1 MFLLFVYYHLATDF
15 NFFIVKMKSKFEE
28 EYFATKIQYY
38 KIVRR
43 ITNSIALSGAVF
55 TVIGLRRFVMF
66 WGFVILFGSQ
76 NYHQNI
82 Y

>member
-1 MFLLFVYYHLATDF
+1 
-15 NFFIVKMKSKFEE
+15 MKSKFEE
-28 EYFATKIQYY
+28 EYFATKIQYC
-38 KIVRR
+38 KTVRR

-55 TVIGLRRFVMF
+55 TFIGLRRFVMF
-66 WGFVILFGSQ
+66 WGFVSLFGSQ